1 MPSIEDYQQLPVSEL
16 KVLFLDGREPIPK
29 GLLEA
34 FDADARRG
42 VRDLAAKIRLRR
54 QSNRSEG
61 QRLRRL
67 LTYEKELWEQG
78 FEFIAGV
85 DEAGVGPL
93 AGPVVSGAV
102 ILPRNCKLREL
113 DDSKML
119 DHETRESLARQIKET
134 AIAWAT
140 GIAEV
145 EEIDRLN
152 IYHAGLLSM
161 RRAVES
167 LKLPPHFILVDART
181 IPGCSV
187 GQRGIICGDR
197 LSASIAAASIIAKTT
212 RDEMMAE
219 FDKKY
224 PGYGFASH
232 KGYSTPGHFKMLQK
246 LGASPIHRRSY
257 RPVREALGLDPIQ
270 AALFETDGDLKG

>member
-1 MPSIEDYQQLPVSEL
+1 MPSIENFLRLSVSEL
-16 KVLFLDGREPIPK
+16 KDLFLDGREPVPR

-34 FDADARRG
+34 LEADARRG
-42 VRDLAAKIRLRR
+42 ARDLAAKIRSRR
-54 QSNRSEG
+54 QSNRAEG

-67 LTYEKELWEQG
+67 LTYEKELWERG

-85 DEAGVGPL
+85 DEAGIGPL

-102 ILPRNCKLREL
+102 ILPRDCKLREL
-113 DDSKML
+113 DDSKLL
-119 DHETRESLARQIKET
+119 DQATRESLARQIKEN

-152 IYHAGLLSM
+152 IYHAGLLAM

-167 LKLPPHFILVDART
+167 LRLPPHYILVDART

-212 RDEMMAE
+212 RDAMMAE
-219 FDKKY
+219 FDEQY

-232 KGYSTPGHFKMLQK
+232 KGYSTPGHFQMLQK
-246 LGASPIHRRSY
+246 LGASPIHRRSF
-257 RPVREALGLDPIQ
+257 RPVREAMGLEPIQ
-270 AALFETDGDLKG
+270 DPLFDMNETI